1 MGLIL
6 DIVDKVVPRIIE
18 REANEG
24 GKLKD
29 IIEEELKKEV
39 GQTIA
44 KKKHIT

>member
-18 REANEG
+18 RQANEG
-24 GKLKD
+24 GNLKD
-29 IIEEELKKEV
+29 IIEEELQKEV
-39 GQTIA
+39 GQPVT